1 MRDLLFPEQP
11 EQKWRRCGWG
21 AGNRGVHCD
30 VCGAGGLARMGTGRE
45 TMLGYKLIYVF
56 ICEKQKYNKWH
67 DKVWEIG
74 QGVIKMTCYLKEAL
88 EVRLTQVENP
98 HK

>member
-1 MRDLLFPEQP
+1 MQFDNHVLFISMRDLLFPEQP

-45 TMLGYKLIYVF
+45 TMLGYKLNICIY
-56 ICEKQKYNKWH
+56 I
-67 DKVWEIG
+67 
-74 QGVIKMTCYLKEAL
+74 
-88 EVRLTQVENP
+88 
-98 HK
+98 